1 MIFHLSFNFN
11 ELDEGKSLNACM
23 PRELCMVKYNDL
35 DTAVRECLRLLQEAD
50 VLDDPELKGLIE
62 KGERLILYLGKTD
75 LSSTF
80 RVLPLKVCC
89 FCWLVFKVVDL
100 TTGETMYFV
109 D

>member
-1 MIFHLSFNFN
+1 
-11 ELDEGKSLNACM
+11 
-23 PRELCMVKYNDL
+23 MVKYNDL

-62 KGERLILYLGKTD
+62 KGERPILYLGKTD

-89 FCWLVFKVVDL
+89 FCWLVFKAVDL

-109 D
+109 DKCLPFGASISCTLYQKFSNAL